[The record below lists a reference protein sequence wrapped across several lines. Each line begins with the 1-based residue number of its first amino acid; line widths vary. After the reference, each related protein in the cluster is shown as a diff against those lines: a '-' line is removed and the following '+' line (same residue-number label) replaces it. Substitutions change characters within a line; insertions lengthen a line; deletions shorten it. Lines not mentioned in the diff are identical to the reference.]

1 MTHVATLLNTPLVV
15 FDSRDEPLCSSDGGA
30 EEGNSSECAPAKQPE
45 EAKARHCRLHGRG
58 PRLRVSKG
66 IAQRHACKLVSDLGS
81 QSFCAF
87 CDSFPMYLQFLKK
100 DLHSFVRF
108 LVHIN
113 AKKYITCLMTKSK
126 ASRQRPRICRH
137 EINRLSHTEASGACV
152 TAHRLLKYEALIG
165 QFIQ

>member
-100 DLHSFVRF
+100 ICTHLFGFWFIS
-108 LVHIN
+108 
-113 AKKYITCLMTKSK
+113 M
-126 ASRQRPRICRH
+126 QRNI
-137 EINRLSHTEASGACV
+137 
-152 TAHRLLKYEALIG
+152 
-165 QFIQ
+165 